1 MSIRDTRA
9 ASPIQL
15 PGAPESARDK
25 MDFRPRPIRGET
37 DPKAASAPAP
47 AASEQTANGEAETPP
62 EQPLAASE
70 HPTTHVDPEP
80 APETLDVPVEKAPE
94 PEPPAEPASTKSE
107 SEKPAAKRPVTKQS
121 AAKRPTTRP
130 KRAPGNLLED

>member
-1 MSIRDTRA
+1 MSTRDKRA

-25 MDFRPRPIRGET
+25 MDFRPRPIRGEA

-47 AASEQTANGEAETPP
+47 AASEQMAGPEAETPP

-70 HPTTHVDPEP
+70 HPTTHVEPEP
-80 APETLDVPVEKAPE
+80 APET
-94 PEPPAEPASTKSE
+94 PAEPASTKSE
-107 SEKPAAKRPVTKQS
+107 SEKPAAKRT
-121 AAKRPTTRP
+121 AAKRPAARP

>member
-1 MSIRDTRA
+1 MSTRDKRT

-25 MDFRPRPIRGET
+25 MDFRPRPIRGEA

-47 AASEQTANGEAETPP
+47 AASEQTASGEAETPL
-62 EQPLAASE
+62 EQPLATSE
-70 HPTTHVDPEP
+70 HPTTHVEPEP
-80 APETLDVPVEKAPE
+80 APETPDVPAEKAPE
-94 PEPPAEPASTKSE
+94 PEPPAEPESTKSE
-107 SEKPAAKRPVTKQS
+107 SGKPAAKRP
-121 AAKRPTTRP
+121 AAKRPAARP

>member
-1 MSIRDTRA
+1 MSTRDKRV

-25 MDFRPRPIRGET
+25 MDFRPRPIKGEG
-37 DPKAASAPAP
+37 DPKAVSAPAP
-47 AASEQTANGEAETPP
+47 AALEQTANGEAETPP

-70 HPTTHVDPEP
+70 HPTTHVEPEP
-80 APETLDVPVEKAPE
+80 APETPDVPVEKAPV

-107 SEKPAAKRPVTKQS
+107 SEKPAAKRP
-121 AAKRPTTRP
+121 AAKRP
-130 KRAPGNLLED
+130 KRTPGNLLED